1 MQFKLTSAIMA
12 VFAATAL
19 AAPLEARAEVA
30 YTKGDDVS
38 DPPQLSVA
46 YGRYTDDVKPVKEV
60 DAVVAYGRHTDDVQP
75 VKRAEVAYGR
85 HTDDVEPV
93 KINGLPEVK
102 YFPGHKARHVSD
114 SHLSAR
120 QVEVEIRAC

>member
-1 MQFKLTSAIMA
+1 MQFKLTSVIMA

-30 YTKGDDVS
+30 YTKGDDVT
-38 DPPQLSVA
+38 DPPQSSVAYGRHTDDIKEVSPAAAVA

-60 DAVVAYGRHTDDVQP
+60 DSVVAYGRHTDDVKP
-75 VKRAEVAYGR
+75 AKRAEVAYGR

-93 KINGLPEVK
+93 KNFE
-102 YFPGHKARHVSD
+102 
-114 SHLSAR
+114 
-120 QVEVEIRAC
+120 